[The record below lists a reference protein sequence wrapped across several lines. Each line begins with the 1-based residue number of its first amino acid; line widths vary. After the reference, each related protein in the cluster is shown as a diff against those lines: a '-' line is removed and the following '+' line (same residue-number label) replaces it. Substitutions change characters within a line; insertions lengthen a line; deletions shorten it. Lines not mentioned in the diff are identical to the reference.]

1 MPGWLERDWLP
12 RRWLV
17 AEPLRPDAVIGP
29 GGRRWPDTR
38 NRVKE
43 VALALPNLVKLL
55 GRLIRDPRV
64 PARSKAL
71 AAAALAYVASPI
83 DLVPDLIPVLGKSDD
98 VFVAIFAL
106 HHLIRTAGEDV
117 VVEHWD
123 GTLDVL
129 EFVNNLFDVAVRFVP
144 LRVRWTLNR
153 LLGR

>member
-1 MPGWLERDWLP
+1 M
-12 RRWLV
+12 

-29 GGRRWPDTR
+29 EGRRQPDIR
-38 NRVKE
+38 NRLKE
-43 VALALPNLVKLL
+43 AALALPNLVKLL

-64 PARSKAL
+64 PARSKAS
-71 AAAALAYVASPI
+71 AVAALAYIAAPI

-98 VFVAIFAL
+98 VFVAIFVL

-123 GTLDVL
+123 GTIDVL
-129 EFVNNLFDVAVRFVP
+129 DFINNSFDLAIRFVPLP

-153 LLGR
+153 LLGP

>member
-1 MPGWLERDWLP
+1 M
-12 RRWLV
+12 

-29 GGRRWPDTR
+29 EGRRWPDTR
-38 NRVKE
+38 NRMKE
-43 VALALPNLVKLL
+43 ATLALPNLIKLL

-71 AAAALAYVASPI
+71 AGAALAYVASPI
-83 DLVPDLIPVLGKSDD
+83 DFVPDLIPVLGRSDD

-123 GTLDVL
+123 GSLDVL
-129 EFVNNLFDVAVRFVP
+129 DFVNKLFDVAVRFVP
-144 LRVRWTLNR
+144 MRVRWTLDR